1 MSAHFKENI
10 VNYFYNKSLY
20 IKKKNLLKTQLPTSN
35 EANGPKTTSNSNSK
49 KFVRNAESW
58 APPQTYWIWFCFLT
72 RLPCKD
78 FPGSPVVKNQAANA
92 GNMG

>member
-35 EANGPKTTSNSNSK
+35 EAND
-49 KFVRNAESW
+49 
-58 APPQTYWIWFCFLT
+58 
-72 RLPCKD
+72 RLR
-78 FPGSPVVKNQAANA
+78 S
-92 GNMG
+92 